1 MDINKIEITET
12 TALTDIKNININ
24 TKAFDKIIEIIK
36 IAFNKTSIDTDE
48 MQIYYQRNS
57 DATSILAIQVEK
69 GDNKDM
75 TNYMING
82 SKAWSNGETV
92 YCDVYM
98 HSNKKSSQKSMQL
111 ANLISSFIV
120 EFFEEF
126 EQELLKTNN
135 FDISLSIAIPLS
147 DKKEYNSLKQ
157 ENVQQK
163 DNYIKKLL
171 KRIIKK

>member
-1 MDINKIEITET
+1 
-12 TALTDIKNININ
+12 
-24 TKAFDKIIEIIK
+24 
-36 IAFNKTSIDTDE
+36 
-48 MQIYYQRNS
+48 
-57 DATSILAIQVEK
+57 
-69 GDNKDM
+69 
-75 TNYMING
+75 
-82 SKAWSNGETV
+82 
-92 YCDVYM
+92 
-98 HSNKKSSQKSMQL
+98 MQL